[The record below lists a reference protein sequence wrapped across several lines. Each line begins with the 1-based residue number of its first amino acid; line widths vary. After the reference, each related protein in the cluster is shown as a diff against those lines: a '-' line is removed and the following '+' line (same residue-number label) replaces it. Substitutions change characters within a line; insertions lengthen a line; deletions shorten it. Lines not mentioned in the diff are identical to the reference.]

1 MRIFVEH
8 NAQGEIRSVALPAT
22 VRDTDGVTINLRL
35 LPSPGFFVSEV
46 EAEHVQHDRHF
57 EALRG
62 MKYTYRIEGH
72 PFQPHLV
79 RK

>member
-8 NAQGEIRSVALPAT
+8 DAQGEIRSVALPTT
-22 VRDTDGVTINLRL
+22 VRANDEVTLNLRL

-46 EAEHVQHDRHF
+46 EAEHVLHDRHF

-62 MKYTYRIEGH
+62 MKYTYRIEGY
-72 PFQPHLV
+72 PLQPRLV